1 MQLYFSPFACSMAS
15 HIAVREAGLDV
26 QLVPVALRTK
36 KTAAGDDYFAVNP
49 KGQVPALRLADGSVL
64 TEGAAVLQY
73 LADQKPAAGLLPP
86 VGTRER
92 YETIAWLNYVGT
104 ELHKACFAVMF
115 SPDAPDAAKAWARST
130 VEKKLAYVASQIDGR
145 RVLAGDRFTI
155 ADAYLTWA
163 LNLCGMIDV
172 ALPPACERY
181 LEGMKARPSVQ
192 AAIAAE
198 QQAAAAAARS

>member
-15 HIAVREAGLDV
+15 HIVVREAGLDV
-26 QLVPVALRTK
+26 QLVPVTLTTK

-73 LADQKPAAGLLPP
+73 LADQKPDAGLLPP
-86 VGTRER
+86 AGTPAR

-115 SPDAPDAAKAWARST
+115 SPDAPEEAKAWARGN
-130 VEKKLAYVASQIDGR
+130 VDKKLAYVASQVDGR

-163 LNLCGMIDV
+163 LNLCPMIGV
-172 ALPPACERY
+172 VLPPACERY
-181 LEGMKARPSVQ
+181 LDGMKARPSVQ

-198 QQAAAAAARS
+198 QEAAARAARR